1 MSFRFLILFRNKYLN
16 IYRITIFDLN
26 NVKQEKAVK
35 TSVKSQ

>member
-1 MSFRFLILFRNKYLN
+1 MSFRFLILVRNKYLN